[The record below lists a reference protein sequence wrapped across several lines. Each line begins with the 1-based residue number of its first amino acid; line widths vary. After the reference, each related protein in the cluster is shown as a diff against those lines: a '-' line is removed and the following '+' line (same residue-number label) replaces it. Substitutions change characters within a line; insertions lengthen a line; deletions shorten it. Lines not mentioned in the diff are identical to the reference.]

1 MAPVQRPVLALQV
14 ARLFFDRRMTRIEIA
29 AHLGISRFRVA
40 RLLDGALAD
49 GLVRVE
55 YRDLPVEDRDLARR
69 LEDRFGLSLCAV
81 AAEGPTP
88 RAGAVAELAA
98 SLVDGLIGPDEM
110 VGIAWGSTLAAVV
123 AAVPPRH
130 DPSIRV
136 VQLAGS
142 SSRLVGGRDAGELT
156 RALADR
162 LGAAHHAIYAPAF
175 VDSAAVRE
183 ALIRAPEVADAVG
196 RFGDISLAVV
206 GIGAIPGDGVT
217 PASSLLRSGALG
229 AADVRRLVD
238 LGAIGELVVHPFDR
252 DGRFVD
258 ASLADRA
265 IAIDV
270 DRLRAVRRV
279 VAVAWGIDK
288 ATAIRGALRSGV
300 VRLLVTDAPT
310 ARAVLG
316 ADDMTPLS
324 SDHG

>member
-1 MAPVQRPVLALQV
+1 VAPVQRPVLALQV

-81 AAEGPTP
+81 AAEGPTAP
-88 RAGAVAELAA
+88 LGAVAELAG
-98 SLVDGLIGPDEM
+98 SLLDGLIGPDET

-175 VDSAAVRE
+175 VDSAGVRE
-183 ALIRAPEVADAVG
+183 ALVRAPEVADAVG
-196 RFGDISLAVV
+196 RFGDISLAIV
-206 GIGAIPGDGVT
+206 GIGAVPADGVA
-217 PASSLLRSGALG
+217 PASSLLRSGVLDAS
-229 AADVRRLVD
+229 DIRRLVG

-258 ASLADRA
+258 AGLADRA
-265 IAIDV
+265 IAIDIE
-270 DRLRAVRRV
+270 RLRAIRRV
-279 VAVAWGIDK
+279 VAVASGPAK
-288 ATAIRGALRSGV
+288 AAAIRGALASGV
-300 VRLLVTDAPT
+300 VAMLVTDAAT
-310 ARAVLG
+310 ARAVLT
-316 ADDMTPLS
+316 ADDRARATNAH
-324 SDHG
+324 D